1 MDAVCYS
8 HLILN
13 FCDILKIGIYFI
25 YYDFNKLYYY
35 QFGDFLESSNNK
47 ISFENE
53 KEARAL
59 LEESR
64 MRIDEI
70 DNELCDLIS
79 ERTSLAS
86 GIVFSK
92 QYLGM
97 PIYDENR
104 EKIVHEKIERMA
116 RENDLDVDIID
127 QIVNML
133 TILSKNKQNEI
144 LRRND
149 DGQY

>member
-1 MDAVCYS
+1 M
-8 HLILN
+8 
-13 FCDILKIGIYFI
+13 K
-25 YYDFNKLYYY
+25 
-35 QFGDFLESSNNK
+35 SNNNE

-53 KEARAL
+53 KEARIL

-79 ERTSLAS
+79 ERTSLAK

-97 PIYDENR
+97 PIYDESR
-104 EKIVHEKIERMA
+104 EKVVHEKIEKLA
-116 RENDLDVDIID
+116 KEKDLDVVIID

-133 TILSKNKQNEI
+133 TILSKNEQKEI
-144 LRRND
+144 LRRNA

>member
-1 MDAVCYS
+1 M
-8 HLILN
+8 
-13 FCDILKIGIYFI
+13 K
-25 YYDFNKLYYY
+25 
-35 QFGDFLESSNNK
+35 SNNNE

-53 KEARAL
+53 KEAKIL
-59 LEESR
+59 LEKSR
-64 MRIDEI
+64 VRIDEI

-79 ERTSLAS
+79 ERTSLAKD
-86 GIVFSK
+86 IVFSK

-104 EKIVHEKIERMA
+104 EKAVHEKIEKLA
-116 RENDLDVDIID
+116 REKDLDVDIID

-133 TILSKNKQNEI
+133 TILSKNEQKEI
-144 LRRND
+144 LRRNV